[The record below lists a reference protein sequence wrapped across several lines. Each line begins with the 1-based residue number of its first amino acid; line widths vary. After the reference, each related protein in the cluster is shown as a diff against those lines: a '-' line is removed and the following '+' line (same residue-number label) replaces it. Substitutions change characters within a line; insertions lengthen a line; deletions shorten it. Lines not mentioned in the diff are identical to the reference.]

1 MYYTI
6 NQRLF
11 NVQLVV
17 FAILI
22 FSFLSSCM
30 PIIKLAY
37 GIHQPKYC
45 SDEKVLH
52 YYERIGLE
60 GTVYRLKDY
69 SEANRKNFQYLGNS
83 MPELLIYNTRGQ
95 LTRFDIDCS
104 SSLDSIVRLSNS
116 DIDKMNVTGKSI
128 YDLITDS
135 YILNEKPGME
145 TPLSNQSLYVLIFA
159 EFAGQLNK
167 DFLPSLITRLKS
179 RNDVQYILLNMDYTS
194 KSEKRR
200 EKSEK

>member
-1 MYYTI
+1 
-6 NQRLF
+6 
-11 NVQLVV
+11 
-17 FAILI
+17 
-22 FSFLSSCM
+22 
-30 PIIKLAY
+30 
-37 GIHQPKYC
+37 
-45 SDEKVLH
+45 
-52 YYERIGLE
+52 
-60 GTVYRLKDY
+60 
-69 SEANRKNFQYLGNS
+69 
-83 MPELLIYNTRGQ
+83 
-95 LTRFDIDCS
+95 
-104 SSLDSIVRLSNS
+104 
-116 DIDKMNVTGKSI
+116 I

-145 TPLSNQSLYVLIFA
+145 TPLSNQSLYVLKFA